1 MTKEELIKQC
11 RYFKGEAGNPYTG
24 KDQDKSMF
32 WDYERMWVEQGGVYE
47 DPEVAQD
54 KYLESP
60 CIAKIKKED
69 AWWSVP
75 VSLQILLFNRYV
87 YWLGGYAHIERD
99 LENYVKR
106 LRRTYIGEIYVI

>member
-47 DPEVAQD
+47 DPEVA
-54 KYLESP
+54 
-60 CIAKIKKED
+60 
-69 AWWSVP
+69 
-75 VSLQILLFNRYV
+75 
-87 YWLGGYAHIERD
+87 
-99 LENYVKR
+99 
-106 LRRTYIGEIYVI
+106 